1 MCVFGSHL
9 FSIVNGTKH
18 YPLDIEEAIR
28 AATTPCIQV
37 AARAA
42 QPAAPARGMRSATPP
57 TAATPARSIR
67 LRPGGILAAEV
78 EDKATGKNEL
88 VVMVELM
95 DAEAPAAVTEGKAAG
110 SAGGGSSSSGGKSQM
125 AVANAVFKQVQRL
138 PASIRT
144 PTIKCLAR
152 MGARWQKYSK
162 ERAAAAAAATAAA
175 AGGESA
181 EGGGAAS
188 RGCGYSVHE
197 LEQVEKAVR
206 RAVIGRF
213 GIPVAEVI
221 LLRSVRAT
229 AQHGHWIRQP
239 QRCLPSCLTLMI
251 TPLPIA
257 SLFLFFS

>member
-1 MCVFGSHL
+1 MNCLRFCSFASHL

-42 QPAAPARGMRSATPP
+42 QPAAPARGTRSATPP

-78 EDKATGKNEL
+78 EDRATGKNEL

-110 SAGGGSSSSGGKSQM
+110 SAGGGSSSSSGKSQM

-162 ERAAAAAAATAAA
+162 ERAAAAATAAA

-221 LLRSVRAT
+221 LLRSV
-229 AQHGHWIRQP
+229 
-239 QRCLPSCLTLMI
+239 S
-251 TPLPIA
+251 
-257 SLFLFFS
+257 